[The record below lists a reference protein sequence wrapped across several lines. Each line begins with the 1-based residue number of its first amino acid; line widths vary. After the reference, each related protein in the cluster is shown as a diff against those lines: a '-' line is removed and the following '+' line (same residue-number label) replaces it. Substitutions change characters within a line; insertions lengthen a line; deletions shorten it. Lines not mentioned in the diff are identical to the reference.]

1 MENYTKYQEFIKPDW
16 APPAW
21 LFGPVWTVLYVLI
34 FISFSYVFY
43 QYLKGKVSFKFIL
56 PFILNLLFN
65 LIFTPIQF
73 GLENNLLAFADIV
86 LVLVTL
92 VWIIKSSWKKYSWVS
107 VMNIPYLL
115 WVSFATFLQATVTYL
130 NF

>member
-56 PFILNLLFN
+56 PFILNLFFN

>member
-92 VWIIKSSWKKYSWVS
+92 VWIIKSSW
-107 VMNIPYLL
+107 
-115 WVSFATFLQATVTYL
+115 
-130 NF
+130 